1 VRPRSRSR
9 GPSAEVLR
17 TKCEAIAAGRK
28 SADREEF
35 MACLVAVAVPMRDG
49 NGLVRAAIAVHA
61 PTARLTTDG
70 ALARLPTL
78 HAAAQRMA
86 TFR

>member
-1 VRPRSRSR
+1 
-9 GPSAEVLR
+9 LR
-17 TKCEAIAAGRK
+17 TKCEAIAAGGY